1 MTMSIEIVLV
11 IFAVLALLGVVL
23 EEVIHINKAKTTL
36 FFGSLSWLVMF
47 MFAGGHEQQEV
58 MLEKLNH
65 NLLEIATL
73 WLFLMATM
81 TFVAYLNAKGIVQ
94 SVVQRLCPAQMSL
107 RNLML
112 LVALFAMMLSMVCDN
127 VTATLVTLGLV
138 HAFDVD
144 KRTRIK
150 LAVLVVFAVNS
161 GGVALITGDVTT
173 LMIFLS
179 GHVTMPQLLVLWL
192 PAIAGVMVLALLM
205 FPGISGHVTIE
216 KDTKVFT
223 GMDWAIVGT
232 FFSTILCTMLF
243 NFFFGVPPVLT
254 FLTGLSIMFFIGH
267 FMDMDPHEI
276 RILEYVR
283 QIEYETLLFFLGIL
297 LLVGMLKEI
306 GTLDLLTNFYA
317 QLAPQYANY
326 LMGLFSALIDNV
338 PLTAAL
344 LKSEPVLPTS
354 EWLALTYGVGVGG
367 SLLAIGSAAGIIA
380 MSKVKGL
387 TFGAYLRYTPL
398 VLIAYTVGYIVALL
412 IAASLFGH
420 SV

>member
-1 MTMSIEIVLV
+1 MTLEVVLV
-11 IFAVLALLGVVL
+11 IFAVLALLGVVF

-36 FFGSLSWLVMF
+36 FFGSLSWLAMF
-47 MFAGGHEQQEV
+47 MFADGHSEQDLIMEQ
-58 MLEKLNH
+58 LNH

-94 SVVQRLCPAQMSL
+94 SVVQRLCPVQMKK
-107 RNLML
+107 RTLML
-112 LVALFAMMLSMVCDN
+112 LVAFFAMILSMICDN

-138 HAFDVD
+138 HAFDID
-144 KRTRIK
+144 QRTRIK

-179 GHVTMPQLLVLWL
+179 GNVSMLQLLLLWVPAAVGVL
-192 PAIAGVMVLALLM
+192 VLASLM
-205 FPGISGHVTIE
+205 FPGVSGTVVTE
-216 KDTKVFT
+216 KSQRQFT
-223 GMDWAIVGT
+223 AMDWAIVAT

-254 FLTGLSIMFFIGH
+254 FLVGLSVMFFLGN
-267 FMDMDPHEI
+267 FMYMHPDEL

-306 GTLDLLTNFYA
+306 GTLDLLTQFYA

-326 LMGLFSALIDNV
+326 AMGIVSAMIDNV

-344 LKSEPVLPTS
+344 LKSEPVLHTPQ
-354 EWLALTYGVGVGG
+354 WLALTYGVGVGG

-387 TFGAYLRYTPL
+387 TFAAFLRYTPL
-398 VLIAYTVGYIVALL
+398 VFVAYSCGYVIALTLANVV
-412 IAASLFGH
+412 FG
-420 SV
+420 

>member
-1 MTMSIEIVLV
+1 MPELLTYLLIA
-11 IFAVLALLGVVL
+11 FAVLALLGVVL

-47 MFAGGHEQQEV
+47 MFAGSEELQEHI
-58 MLEKLNH
+58 LEKLDH

-94 SVVQRLCPAQMSL
+94 SAVQKLCPAQMTK

-144 KRTRIK
+144 QRTRIK
-150 LAVLVVFAVNS
+150 LAVLVVFSVNS

-179 GHVTMPQLLVLWL
+179 GHVTMPQLLMLWV
-192 PAIAGVMVLALLM
+192 PAIVGVFVLAALM
-205 FPGISGHVTIE
+205 FPGVTGMVTTE
-216 KDTKVFT
+216 KSTKTFT
-223 GMDWAIVGT
+223 GTDLAIVTT
-232 FFSTILCTMLF
+232 FFSTIACTMIF
-243 NFFFGVPPVLT
+243 NFFFHVPPVLT
-254 FLTGLSIMFFIGH
+254 FLVGLSVMFMIGQ
-267 FMDMDPHEI
+267 FMHMADDEI
-276 RILEYVR
+276 KILEYVR

-306 GTLDLLTNFYA
+306 GTLDLLTNFYT
-317 QLAPQYANY
+317 QIAPQYANY

-344 LKSEPVLPTS
+344 LKSEPVLQTP

-387 TFGAYLRYTPL
+387 TFGAFLRYTPL
-398 VLIAYTVGYIVALL
+398 VLIAYTVGYLVAYTL
-412 IAASLFGH
+412 ANAVFG
-420 SV
+420 

>member
-1 MTMSIEIVLV
+1 MSMPIEIVLV
-11 IFAVLALLGVVL
+11 IFAVLALLGVML

-47 MFAGGHEQQEV
+47 IFSGGHEQQDV

-94 SVVQRLCPAQMSL
+94 AVVQRLCPAQMSV
-107 RNLML
+107 RSLML
-112 LVALFAMMLSMVCDN
+112 LVALFAMMLSMICDN

-138 HAFDVD
+138 HAFDID
-144 KRTRIK
+144 QKTRIK

-179 GHVTMPQLLVLWL
+179 GHVTMPQLLLLWI
-192 PAIAGVMVLALLM
+192 PAIVGVMVLAGLM
-205 FPGISGHVTIE
+205 FPGISGHVSTE
-216 KDTKVFT
+216 KDPRVFT
-223 GMDWAIVGT
+223 GMDWAIVAT
-232 FFSTILCTMLF
+232 FFSTIICTMLF
-243 NFFFGVPPVLT
+243 NFFFHVPPVLT
-254 FLTGLSIMFFIGH
+254 FLVGLSIMFFIGH
-267 FMDMDPHEI
+267 FMHLDPEET

-306 GTLDLLTNFYA
+306 GTLDLLTNFYS
-317 QLAPQYANY
+317 QVAPQYANY
-326 LMGLFSALIDNV
+326 MMGLFSALIDNV

-344 LKSEPVLPTS
+344 LKSEPDLSTA

-387 TFGAYLRYTPL
+387 TFGAFLRYTPFVL
-398 VLIAYTVGYIVALL
+398 VAYSTGYLVA
-412 IAASLFGH
+412 FGLAR
-420 SV
+420 SVFS